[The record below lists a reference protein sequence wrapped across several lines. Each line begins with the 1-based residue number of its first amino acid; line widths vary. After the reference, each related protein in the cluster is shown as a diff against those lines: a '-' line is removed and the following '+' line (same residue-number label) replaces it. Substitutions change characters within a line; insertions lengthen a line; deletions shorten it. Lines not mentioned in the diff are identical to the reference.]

1 MLGEVTFTKNDL
13 GKVLCLVDG
22 EPLTHDVENFE
33 GNFTFNSQGFNGLN
47 PLDESL
53 HKLYAQLLLVS
64 QSLQKSIIV
73 PEDSPELKVVHA
85 VFDVV
90 QQQVSLFQEVPVP
103 VGVAKFTQ
111 DSSTQTF
118 TGLKQRVLR
127 NSLHTYFQQRFS
139 QDEFVQ
145 QCTELLVSLVRELMF
160 FGVFLQQQ
168 MLADHKES
176 QQVKQPVLQGSGKT
190 YSKFGSV
197 TYSETFRSILVVKSV
212 GTPLYLVSFMLG
224 FYDYLVNTRHK
235 RIKLVFI
242 VPPGERYAYK
252 YGEPVLDKSSF
263 IDDINYT
270 NKGAYNQDILFI
282 NYPTYK
288 VIHNLFI
295 QKFDSLVIV
304 DMRGDTYES
313 IVTGRNKCVNTVFAA
328 SSFKELQH
336 AQQVSPACRRAFAL
350 GVPLPRNSTMF
361 TVEPYENF
369 PEVPKDRVGFYRDYF
384 EDKFRTLEGF
394 LPKV

>member
-22 EPLTHDVENFE
+22 EPLTHDVDNFE
-33 GNFTFNSQGFNGLN
+33 GDFTFNSQGFNGLN

-64 QSLQKSIIV
+64 QSLKKTISV
-73 PEDSPELKVVHA
+73 SEDSLELKVVHA
-85 VFDVV
+85 VFEVV
-90 QQQVSLFQEVPVP
+90 QQQVPLSQQVPTP

-111 DSSTQTF
+111 ESSTQPF
-118 TGLKQRVLR
+118 TVLKQRVLR
-127 NSLHTYFQQRFS
+127 NSLRTYFQQRSS
-139 QDEFVQ
+139 QDQFVQ
-145 QCTELLVSLVRELMF
+145 QCTELLVSLVRELTF

-176 QQVKQPVLQGSGKT
+176 QQVKQPVSQGSGKT
-190 YSKFGSV
+190 YSKFGTV
-197 TYSETFRSILVVKSV
+197 AYSETFHSILVVKSV

-224 FYDYLVNTRHK
+224 FYDYLVTVRHR

-242 VPPGERYAYK
+242 VPPGERYAHK
-252 YGEPVLDKSSF
+252 YGEPVLNKSSF

-369 PEVPKDRVGFYRDYF
+369 PEVPKDRVEFYREFF